1 MAFIVET
8 VERRYRR
15 QGAYNYIV
23 FARNVSYIRV
33 KLRMQSRTLDF
44 RTQDL
49 SEGEL
54 EGM

>member
-1 MAFIVET
+1 MAFILET
-8 VERRYRR
+8 VERSYRR
-15 QGAYNYIV
+15 QGAYDYIV
-23 FARNVSYIRV
+23 FARNVSYIRG

-49 SEGEL
+49 SEDEL